1 MDMGRCTLKK
11 KMVVSNLRAKRQLVS
26 DAIFVELF
34 DKYAGNCESPLA
46 LYEAEAPIG
55 QTRTL

>member
-1 MDMGRCTLKK
+1 
-11 KMVVSNLRAKRQLVS
+11 MVVSNLRAKRQLVS

-34 DKYAGNCESPLA
+34 DKYAGNCESRLA